1 VILVG
6 KKNIGMITDGK
17 LSLDATG
24 GVNIT
29 TESDLF
35 IDTKNRTL
43 NIDIGNG
50 KINLGTDG
58 ELDYALKGN
67 VLLDILREFME
78 IVGQQIF
85 VTPAGATAPGP
96 TNNPRLNKLITELN
110 NALSKTVQLK

>member
-1 VILVG
+1 MIIVG

-17 LSLDATG
+17 LSLDARG
-24 GVNIT
+24 GINIT
-29 TESDLF
+29 SEDNLF
-35 IDTKNRTL
+35 IDTKNKTL
-43 NIDIGNG
+43 SINIGNG

-85 VTPAGATAPGP
+85 VTPAGATSPGP
-96 TNNPRLNKLITELN
+96 TNNARLNTLIGKLN
-110 NALSKTVQLK
+110 DSLSKNIQLK